1 MRSQVS
7 QRESAGEGVEMSE
20 LQAHHTRTVK
30 LAVVQCK
37 CYTGK

>member
-20 LQAHHTRTVK
+20 LQAHRCITPE
-30 LAVVQCK
+30 Q
-37 CYTGK
+37 